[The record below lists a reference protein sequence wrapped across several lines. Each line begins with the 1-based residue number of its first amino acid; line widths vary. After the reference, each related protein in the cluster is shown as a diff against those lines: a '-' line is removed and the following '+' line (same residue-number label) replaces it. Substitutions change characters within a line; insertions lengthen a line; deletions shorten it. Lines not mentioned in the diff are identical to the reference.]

1 MAPAGL
7 VKHVVAPTG
16 MVGSSQ
22 MSFQGLARLGARKHL
37 NLISLQKWNQLGG
50 LKISL
55 HVVAATAPGRQKNLK
70 RAVTWKAVELVKRG
84 FALGVL
90 IIGMAIEEL
99 GKLIPQNAR
108 GQSRQVKDVV
118 GVATSYQS

>member
-7 VKHVVAPTG
+7 LKHVIAPTG

-37 NLISLQKWNQLGG
+37 NLISFQKWNRLGG

-55 HVVAATAPGRQKNLK
+55 LVVAATAPGRQK
-70 RAVTWKAVELVKRG
+70 
-84 FALGVL
+84 
-90 IIGMAIEEL
+90 
-99 GKLIPQNAR
+99 
-108 GQSRQVKDVV
+108 
-118 GVATSYQS
+118 

>member
-7 VKHVVAPTG
+7 LKHVIAPTG

-37 NLISLQKWNQLGG
+37 NLISFQKWNQLGG

-55 HVVAATAPGRQKNLK
+55 HVVAATAPGRQNLRYWLDSPDNLK
-70 RAVTWKAVELVKRG
+70 RAVVWKAVELVKWG
-84 FALGVL
+84 FALEVL

-108 GQSRQVKDVV
+108 LL
-118 GVATSYQS
+118 

>member
-7 VKHVVAPTG
+7 LKHVIAPTG

-37 NLISLQKWNQLGG
+37 NLSSSQMSFQGLARLGARKHLNLISFQKWNQLGG

-55 HVVAATAPGRQKNLK
+55 HVVAATAPGRQK
-70 RAVTWKAVELVKRG
+70 
-84 FALGVL
+84 
-90 IIGMAIEEL
+90 
-99 GKLIPQNAR
+99 
-108 GQSRQVKDVV
+108 
-118 GVATSYQS
+118 